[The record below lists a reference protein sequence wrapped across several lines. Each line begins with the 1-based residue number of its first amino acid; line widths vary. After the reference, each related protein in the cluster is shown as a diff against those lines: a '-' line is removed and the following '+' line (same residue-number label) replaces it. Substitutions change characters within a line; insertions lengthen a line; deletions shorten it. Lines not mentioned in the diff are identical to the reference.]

1 MMMELDAIIYKFLC
15 NRNKLISSNTYSNEY
30 QKFEELT
37 ENAYTLFNMYPNYE
51 DYIVLDSSNDYAFKI
66 SSELYTTVIS
76 LNYTSSYDLIPI
88 RIIFDEYQAFSIRYD
103 RNKKIFY
110 FEIEVVEK
118 PQIKINE
125 EEFQDNTLIFSTEL
139 SLGITILPYETI
151 LKMFNI
157 AHLVYEI
164 NSVTRSISTDTF
176 SVLIG
181 IDSNNTI
188 KNECEFVEPVRQY
201 IPDFQYI
208 KREHLNQEHIDIML
222 THIDDIFTNIKNNHI
237 KKEYNV

>member
-1 MMMELDAIIYKFLC
+1 MMMELDEIIYKFLC
-15 NRNKLISSNTYSNEY
+15 NRNKLISSNTYNSNEY

-37 ENAYTLFNMYPNYE
+37 ENADYLFNMYPNYD

-66 SSELYTTVIS
+66 SSELYTSVLS

-110 FEIEVVEK
+110 FEIDVVGK

-139 SLGITILPYETI
+139 SIGITILSYETI

-164 NSVTRSISTDTF
+164 NLVTRSISTDTF

-181 IDSNNTI
+181 VDSNITI
-188 KNECEFVEPVRQY
+188 KNECEFIEPIRQY
-201 IPDFQYI
+201 IPDFKYI
-208 KREHLNQEHIDIML
+208 KIEHLNQEHIDIML
-222 THIDDIFTNIKNNHI
+222 NHIENIFTNIKNNHI
-237 KKEYNV
+237 NKE